1 MTFEWPIALLALAL
15 VPAVLLAYM
24 FIRRRPSRYAV
35 TFTNLDVL
43 ASVVDRRGSWRRWVA
58 PVLFLLALAA
68 ATAAMAR
75 PHLNVQ
81 KTREQATIVLAVDES
96 GSMFAQ
102 DVQPSRLQAA
112 QAAVNHFLDRLP
124 PKFRVGLV
132 AFAGDAQVAAPVTRD
147 RQLVRDALTY
157 LSPQRGSEIGDAVAR
172 AAQLAHDSVGN
183 SGDRRLAA
191 VTSCATTGKNK
202 EPTAVLFLSDGFQTA
217 GALTPDEGALK
228 AKSLC
233 VPVYSIA
240 LGTDQGVLDFGVRQ
254 IPVPPDRDT
263 LRRIATTT
271 GGKYFDAASSQSL
284 DSAYQSI
291 GSLLAK
297 EPAKE
302 EITWAFMLAA
312 GILAL
317 LAAGASVFTFSRVP

>member
-1 MTFEWPIALLALAL
+1 MLILY
-15 VPAVLLAYM
+15 VLL
-24 FIRRRPSRYAV
+24 RRRPSRYAV
-35 TFTNLDVL
+35 TFTNLEVL
-43 ASVVDRRGSWRRWVA
+43 AAVVDRRGSWRRWVA

-81 KTREQATIVLAVDES
+81 RTREQATIVLAIDES

-112 QAAVNHFLDRLP
+112 QTAVNHFLDRLP
-124 PKFRVGLV
+124 PKFRIGLV

-147 RQLVRDALTY
+147 RQLVRDALSY
-157 LSPQRGSEIGDAVAR
+157 LSPQRGTAIGDAVAR
-172 AAQLAHDSVGN
+172 AAQLGHDAVGN
-183 SGDRRLAA
+183 AAERRLAA
-191 VTSCATTGKNK
+191 VTSCAAAKNK
-202 EPTAVLFLSDGFQTA
+202 EPVAVLFLSDGFQTA
-217 GALTPDEGALK
+217 GALTPDEGAEK

-233 VPVYSIA
+233 VPVYTIS

-254 IPVPPDRDT
+254 IPVPPDRET
-263 LRRIATTT
+263 LRRIASET
-271 GGKYFDAASSQSL
+271 GGKYFEAPTSQSL

-302 EITWAFMLAA
+302 EVTWAFLLAA
-312 GILAL
+312 AILAL
-317 LAAGASVFTFSRVP
+317 LAAGTSVFTFSRVP

>member
-1 MTFEWPIALLALAL
+1 MTFEWPLALLALAF
-15 VPAVLLAYM
+15 VPAMLLVYLLA
-24 FIRRRPSRYAV
+24 RRRASRYALA
-35 TFTNLDVL
+35 FTNMDVL
-43 ASVVDRRGSWRRWVA
+43 ASVVERRGSWRRWVA

-75 PHLNVQ
+75 PHLNIQ
-81 KTREQATIVLAVDES
+81 RTREQATIVLAIDES

-112 QAAVNHFLDRLP
+112 QTAVSHFLDRLP

-147 RQLVRDALTY
+147 RQLVHDALSY
-157 LSPQRGSEIGDAVAR
+157 LSPQRGTAIGDAVAR
-172 AAQLAHDSVGN
+172 AAKLGRDAVGN
-183 SGDRRLAA
+183 AGDRRLAA
-191 VTSCATTGKNK
+191 VGSCDTTKSK
-202 EPTAVLFLSDGFQTA
+202 EPVAVLFLSDGFQTA
-217 GALTPDEGALK
+217 GALSPEDGAAQAK
-228 AKSLC
+228 ALC
-233 VPVYSIA
+233 VPVYTIA
-240 LGTDQGVLDFGVRQ
+240 LGTDQGVLNMGFRQ
-254 IPVPPDRDT
+254 IPVPPDRET
-263 LRRIATTT
+263 LRGIATAT
-271 GGKYFDAASSQSL
+271 GGKYFDAPTAKSL

-312 GILAL
+312 GALAL
-317 LAAGASVFTFSRVP
+317 LAAAASLFSFSRVP

>member
-1 MTFEWPIALLALAL
+1 MTFQWPVALLALAL
-15 VPAVLLAYM
+15 VPAMLIVYLLL
-24 FIRRRPSRYAV
+24 RRRPSRYAV

-43 ASVVDRRGSWRRWVA
+43 ASVVGRRGSWRRWIA
-58 PVLFLLALAA
+58 PILFLLALAA

-75 PHLNVQ
+75 PHLTVHR
-81 KTREQATIVLAVDES
+81 TREQATIVLAVDES

-112 QAAVNHFLDRLP
+112 QAAVSHFLDRLP

-147 RQLVRDALTY
+147 RQLVRDALSY
-157 LSPQRGSEIGDAVAR
+157 LSPQRGTAIGDAVAR
-172 AAQLAHDSVGN
+172 AAQLGHDAVGN
-183 SGDRRLAA
+183 AGDRRLAA
-191 VTSCATTGKNK
+191 VTSCQATGNK
-202 EPTAVLFLSDGFQTA
+202 EPVAVLFLSDGFQTA
-217 GALTPDEGALK
+217 GALTPDQGAAK

-233 VPVYSIA
+233 VPVYTIA

-254 IPVPPDRDT
+254 IPVPPDRET
-263 LRRIATTT
+263 LRRIAVTT
-271 GGKYFDAASSQSL
+271 GGKYFDAATSKSL

-302 EITWAFMLAA
+302 EITWAFVLAA
-312 GILAL
+312 GVLAL

>member
-1 MTFEWPIALLALAL
+1 MSFEWPLALVALAL
-15 VPAVLLAYM
+15 VPAMLIVYLLV
-24 FIRRRPSRYAV
+24 RRRPSRYAV

-81 KTREQATIVLAVDES
+81 RTREQATIVLAVDES

-147 RQLVRDALTY
+147 RQLVRDALSY
-157 LSPQRGSEIGDAVAR
+157 LSPQRGTAIGDAVAR
-172 AAQLAHDSVGN
+172 AAQLGHDAVGN
-183 SGDRRLAA
+183 AGDRRLAA
-191 VTSCATTGKNK
+191 VTSCQATGNK
-202 EPTAVLFLSDGFQTA
+202 EPVAVLFLSDGFQTA
-217 GALTPDEGALK
+217 GALTPDQGAAK

-233 VPVYSIA
+233 VPVYTIA

-254 IPVPPDRDT
+254 IPVPPDRET
-263 LRRIATTT
+263 LRRIAVTT
-271 GGKYFDAASSQSL
+271 
-284 DSAYQSI
+284 
-291 GSLLAK
+291 
-297 EPAKE
+297 
-302 EITWAFMLAA
+302 
-312 GILAL
+312 
-317 LAAGASVFTFSRVP
+317 